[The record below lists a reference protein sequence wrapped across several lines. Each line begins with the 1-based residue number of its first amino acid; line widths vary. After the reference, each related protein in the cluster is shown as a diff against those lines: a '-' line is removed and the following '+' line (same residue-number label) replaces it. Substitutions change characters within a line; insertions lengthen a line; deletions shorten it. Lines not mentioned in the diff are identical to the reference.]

1 MTGAPKSIPFVAGK
15 PFVSGNVRMYF
26 RITYVHY
33 DERNDKCYMRGTVNQ
48 RDKRNTYT
56 PRSSVKVNTTCSGLP
71 SIPAKGEYWNVYGQ
85 AEYYTEEKY
94 NSIKHIF
101 HFNEPRTIEFMMP
114 NTLEE
119 VKEFVSKSSDFPHI
133 GDVRLFNI
141 WDRYGDEEAMNI
153 IMNGDIDKLTA
164 VDLVSEE
171 NAITLVEGFKKYE
184 NLKYAVWFAKH
195 RIPPIVQ
202 HSFFKMAAVM
212 EIRDGDEEQTKQV
225 KMPPPPEVISDNPY
239 QLVAFGMKFAD
250 IDKLALSTFKKPL
263 DDKNRLVASVNQ
275 VLSEDVVSRGH
286 TFAYHSQVIPRIA
299 KVLGC
304 TELAEQAL
312 VQSEKMLN
320 FRRGE
325 NGTYHHGSLYLM
337 ECMIAERFS
346 TLLKR
351 KSEWTD
357 EHPVKI
363 NTAMAEV
370 PFRLA
375 PKQVEAIFS
384 ALENEVSII
393 SGGAGTGKTT
403 VLRTVL
409 RAFEELG
416 YNIHGIALSGRA
428 ALRLFES
435 IRIPTKTITRFLGDP
450 DLRGE
455 DAEGNPLKHLV
466 VIDESSMVD
475 TLNMCRIVTHTCPEV
490 RFLIVG
496 DDEQLAPIGAGKILY
511 DLIQS
516 GVVPCIELDQVQR
529 QDESTGIPEYSRVI
543 RSGKVPEELSF
554 KNVRFHECREADI
567 VDKCIEIYQH
577 NRGRS
582 QMISATRKTTWA
594 LNVNCQAMFN
604 AHSPML
610 TYEYVGRTIESGFRQ
625 FDPVIFTKNHIKL
638 GIQNG
643 LLGDL
648 SSIQWDEAGYG
659 GVKTFEAEELI
670 PLSPQLITELQLAY
684 SITLHKAQ
692 GSQFPVVI
700 VALDNSGLID
710 RSWLYTAITR
720 AEVEVHVVGTKT
732 KFIQAVTGGNKGHRR
747 QTYLQELIYKA
758 LRRIKRKKMV
768 RRTVKR
774 THAA

>member
-1 MTGAPKSIPFVAGK
+1 MNEIPKNIQYSADNPFVT
-15 PFVSGNVRMYF
+15 GNVRMYF

-33 DERNDKCYMRGTVNQ
+33 DERNDKCYVRGTVNK
-48 RDKRNTYT
+48 REKRNAYT
-56 PRSSVKVNTTCSGLP
+56 AISRIKVNTTCFGLP
-71 SIPAKGEYWNVYGQ
+71 SVPAKGEYWQAYGQ
-85 AEYYTEEKY
+85 VEYYTEEKY

-101 HFNEPRTIEFMMP
+101 HYKQPQSLEFMMP
-114 NTLEE
+114 NTPEE
-119 VKEFVSKSSDFPHI
+119 VSEFVSKSGDFPMI
-133 GDVRLFNI
+133 GASRIFNI
-141 WDRYGDEEAMNI
+141 WDKYNDEALQI
-153 IMNGDIDKLTA
+153 ILDGDIEKLTA
-164 VDLVSEE
+164 VDLMSEE
-171 NAITLVEGFKKYE
+171 NAKTLVEGFKKYE
-184 NLKYAVWFAKH
+184 NLKYAAWFAKH
-195 RIPPIVQ
+195 RIPPMVQ
-202 HSFFKMAAVM
+202 HSFFKMKAVM
-212 EIRDGDEEQTKQV
+212 EIQDGEEIKEV
-225 KMPPPPEVISDNPY
+225 KMPPPPEVITDNPY
-239 QLVAFGMKFAD
+239 QLITLGMKFAD
-250 IDKLALSTFKKPL
+250 IDKMALSTFNKPL
-263 DDKNRLVASVNQ
+263 DDKNRLVAAVNQ
-275 VLSEDVVSRGH
+275 VLLEDVVPRGH
-286 TFAYHSQVIPRIA
+286 TFAYHSQISARVA
-299 KVLGC
+299 KVLNS

-312 VQSEKMLN
+312 IQSEKMLN

-337 ECMIAERFS
+337 ECIIAERFS

-370 PFRLA
+370 PFCLA
-375 PKQVEAIFS
+375 PKQVDAIFS

-409 RAFEELG
+409 KAFEELG
-416 YNIHGIALSGRA
+416 YTIHGIALSGRA

-435 IRIPTKTITRFLGDP
+435 IRIPTKTITRFLGDS
-450 DLRGE
+450 DLCSE

-475 TLNMCRIVTHTCPEV
+475 TLNMSRIVTHTCPEV

-516 GVVPCIELDQVQR
+516 GVVPCVELDQVQR

-554 KNVRFHECREADI
+554 KNVHFHECREADI

-594 LNVNCQAMFN
+594 LNTNCQAMFN
-604 AHSPML
+604 AYSPKL
-610 TYEYVGRTIESGFRQ
+610 TYEYLGRTIDSNFRQ

-643 LLGDL
+643 LLGEL

-659 GVKTFEAEELI
+659 VVNPPELEERI
-670 PLSPQLITELQLAY
+670 SLSPQLITELQLAY

-700 VALDNSGLID
+700 VAMDNSGLID

-720 AEVEVHVVGTKT
+720 AEVEVHIVGTKA

-747 QTYLQELIYKA
+747 QTYLQELIHKSLGSA
-758 LRRIKRKKMV
+758 GLD
-768 RRTVKR
+768 
-774 THAA
+774 AA

>member
-1 MTGAPKSIPFVAGK
+1 MTGIPKNIPYSADK

-33 DERNDKCYMRGTVNQ
+33 DERNNKCFMRGTVNK
-48 RDKRNTYT
+48 RDKRNKHTAI
-56 PRSSVKVNTTCSGLP
+56 SQVKVNTTCFGLP
-71 SIPAKGEYWNVYGQ
+71 SIPAKGEYWQAYGQ
-85 AEYYTEEKY
+85 IEYYTEVKY
-94 NSIKHIF
+94 NSVKHIF
-101 HFNEPRTIEFMMP
+101 HYKEPQCLEFMMP

-119 VKEFVSKSSDFPHI
+119 VTEFVSKSDDFPMI
-133 GDVRLFNI
+133 GASRLFNI
-141 WDRYGDEEAMNI
+141 WDKYENEALKI
-153 IMNGDIDKLTA
+153 ILDGDIAKLTA

-171 NAITLVEGFKKYE
+171 NAITLIEGFKKYE
-184 NLKYAVWFAKH
+184 NLKYAPWFAKH
-195 RIPPIVQ
+195 RIPPMIQ
-202 HSFFKMAAVM
+202 HNFFKMTAVM
-212 EIRDGDEEQTKQV
+212 ELQDGEETKEV

-239 QLVAFGMKFAD
+239 QLTCLGMKFAD
-250 IDKLALSTFKKPL
+250 IDKMALSTFNKPL
-263 DDKNRLVASVNQ
+263 DDKNRLVAAVNQ
-275 VLSEDVVSRGH
+275 VLSEDVVPRGH
-286 TFAYHSQVIPRIA
+286 TFAYHSQIIARIA
-299 KVLGC
+299 KVLDS

-325 NGTYHHGSLYLM
+325 NGTYHHGSFYLM
-337 ECMIAERFS
+337 ECLIAERFS

-357 EHPVKI
+357 EHPIKI

-409 RAFEELG
+409 RAFEKLG
-416 YNIHGIALSGRA
+416 YTIHGIALSGRA

-450 DLRGE
+450 DLRSE

-475 TLNMCRIVTHTCPEV
+475 TLNMSRIVTHTSPEV

-516 GVVPCIELDQVQR
+516 RVVPCVELDQVQR

-543 RSGKVPEELSF
+543 RSGKVPDELSF
-554 KNVRFHECREADI
+554 LNVRFHECREADI

-594 LNVNCQAMFN
+594 LNANCQALFN
-604 AHSPML
+604 AHSPTL

-643 LLGDL
+643 LLGGL
-648 SSIQWDEAGYG
+648 SSIQWDDAGYG
-659 GVKTFEAEELI
+659 GVKTLEAEELI

-700 VALDNSGLID
+700 VALDNSSLID

-720 AEVEVHVVGTKT
+720 AEVEVHIVGTKA

-747 QTYLQELIYKA
+747 QTYLQELIHRSLK
-758 LRRIKRKKMV
+758 RIKRKKMV
-768 RRTVKR
+768 RQTVKR
-774 THAA
+774 IHAA